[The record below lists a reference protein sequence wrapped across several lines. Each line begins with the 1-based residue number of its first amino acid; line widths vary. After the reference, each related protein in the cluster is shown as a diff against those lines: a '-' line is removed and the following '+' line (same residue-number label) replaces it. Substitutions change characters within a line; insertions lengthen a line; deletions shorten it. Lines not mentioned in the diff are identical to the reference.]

1 VMMVQ
6 AGAARKV
13 LGSPREDATALAES
27 ALLAVEA
34 SGRAAMGDLRN
45 LLSLLAPAGGGSAG
59 APHGPQPGLADIS
72 ALIERVS
79 AAGLP
84 VELHSSLPPGRLPPG
99 LDLAVYRVVQE
110 GLTNVLRHA
119 GGAPAVVRISGR
131 LEQLVIT
138 VSDDGTGTIIGTEP
152 GRGLLGLRE
161 RVALYGGTVDTGP
174 RPGGGWR
181 LRATIPLPEL
191 ADA

>member
-1 VMMVQ
+1 VP
-6 AGAARKV
+6 GRI
-13 LGSPREDATALAES
+13 RFS
-27 ALLAVEA
+27 ALV
-34 SGRAAMGDLRN
+34 
-45 LLSLLAPAGGGSAG
+45 
-59 APHGPQPGLADIS
+59 
-72 ALIERVS
+72 ERVS

-84 VELHSSLPPGRLPPG
+84 VELHSSLPPGGLPPG

-119 GGAPAVVRISGR
+119 GGAPTIVRISGR

-138 VSDDGTGTIIGTEP
+138 VSDDGSSIGAAEP

-161 RVALYGGTVDTGP
+161 RVALYGGALDAGP

-191 ADA
+191 ASA